1 MFGGVIL
8 KGYGVVLGGGGARGG
23 YEIGVWKALR
33 ELQIPIA
40 AVTGTSVGALNGAMM
55 VQGDYDIA
63 EEIWMSVT
71 ADSIINME
79 NEIASAVQD
88 KKKSMSFINT
98 IKFMITSKGL
108 DITPLKELL
117 LKVIDEEKIRRSE
130 TDLGIVTF
138 SLTDFKP
145 VQLFKRNIPEGK
157 LVDYLLASACFPAF
171 KIQEIDNKKFIDGGV
186 YDNMPVSLIIRKN
199 IKNIIAVDISTI
211 ELIRKIDSKGLNIIN
226 IKNSQD
232 LGGILS
238 FDSERSKRNMEIGY
252 YDALKAFHKYDG
264 KKYFIIPSKDYGLYR
279 RVYIN
284 SINLE
289 DLKKMYSFLGLS
301 LYRKHSSA
309 NKLIVYKIIKTI
321 EEYTCGKLNGTT
333 IVPAMA
339 EITAEQMGIPRLKAY
354 TLNELIEKIL
364 EGYNSIKSSGDFAAY
379 VKNVKEIVLN
389 RNQRYYE
396 SQLKN
401 IILEGKF
408 LIFYNPDID
417 ERDVKIKRFRRLIA
431 LTFPK
436 VCVANLFISL
446 MLSKRCTGDGTAQN

>member
-279 RVYIN
+279 R
-284 SINLE
+284 
-289 DLKKMYSFLGLS
+289 G
-301 LYRKHSSA
+301 
-309 NKLIVYKIIKTI
+309 
-321 EEYTCGKLNGTT
+321 
-333 IVPAMA
+333 
-339 EITAEQMGIPRLKAY
+339 
-354 TLNELIEKIL
+354 
-364 EGYNSIKSSGDFAAY
+364 
-379 VKNVKEIVLN
+379 
-389 RNQRYYE
+389 
-396 SQLKN
+396 
-401 IILEGKF
+401 
-408 LIFYNPDID
+408 
-417 ERDVKIKRFRRLIA
+417 
-431 LTFPK
+431 
-436 VCVANLFISL
+436 
-446 MLSKRCTGDGTAQN
+446 